1 MDRLEELRRVRLE
14 KLAKLREIGEDPY
27 PHSFR
32 RTHTALEVLDRFS
45 EIEEKERVAIA
56 GRIVSL
62 REMGKA
68 SFAHIQDA
76 SGRIQIYLRR
86 DGLPDGRYDILKLCD
101 LGDFIGI
108 EGLPFRT
115 RTGEISVRAD
125 SFRILA
131 KGLLP
136 LPIVKEKDGQV
147 FDEVTD
153 KELRYRMRHVDLIV
167 NPAARKSL
175 EMRTRIIA
183 TLRRFLDERGFLEV
197 ETPVLQS
204 IYGGAMA
211 RPFTTRHNA
220 LSLDLFMRIALELHL
235 KRLLI
240 GGIERVYEIG
250 RVFRNEGID
259 RNHNPEFTM
268 LEFYWA
274 YADYRDAMVMVEEM
288 FREVARATVGSLELE
303 WDGAVCDL
311 ARPFAR
317 ETMRDLVR
325 VHAGIDIL
333 EAPDDH
339 LRAWLDGRGEPL
351 PSLPGRG
358 PLIEYVFDAAVV
370 PRLVAPTFV
379 IDYPRAISPLTK
391 AHRDSPKDLVERF
404 ELFIAGREF
413 ANAFT
418 ELNDP
423 LDQRARLEEQAGR
436 RAMGDEEAQQVDEE
450 FLTAMEHGMPP
461 AAGVGIGVDR
471 LVMLLTGEANI
482 RDVLFFPLLKPDDG
496 AKQEEGETTGS
507 EA

>member
-1 MDRLEELRRVRLE
+1 
-14 KLAKLREIGEDPY
+14 
-27 PHSFR
+27 
-32 RTHTALEVLDRFS
+32 
-45 EIEEKERVAIA
+45 
-56 GRIVSL
+56 
-62 REMGKA
+62 
-68 SFAHIQDA
+68 
-76 SGRIQIYLRR
+76 
-86 DGLPDGRYDILKLCD
+86 
-101 LGDFIGI
+101 
-108 EGLPFRT
+108 
-115 RTGEISVRAD
+115 
-125 SFRILA
+125 
-131 KGLLP
+131 
-136 LPIVKEKDGQV
+136 
-147 FDEVTD
+147 
-153 KELRYRMRHVDLIV
+153 
-167 NPAARKSL
+167 
-175 EMRTRIIA
+175 
-183 TLRRFLDERGFLEV
+183 
-197 ETPVLQS
+197 
-204 IYGGAMA
+204 MA

-333 EAPDDH
+333 EDPDDH
-339 LRAWLDGRGEPL
+339 LRAWLDGRGERL

-391 AHRDSPKDLVERF
+391 AHRDSPEELVERF

-507 EA
+507 GA